1 MIDLDNNMEVEFSH
15 VTKLRV
21 RYGETDQMGYCYYGN
36 YAQYLEVG
44 RVEALRDLGMSYKEM
59 EADGVML
66 PVSEFQVK
74 YLFPAKYDDELF
86 IKSKIVGINGS
97 RIYFEHEITNADGRL
112 ISTSKITLAFVS
124 KETMRPI
131 LPPTLFLTLLTKHGK

>member
-1 MIDLDNNMEVEFSH
+1 MQVDFSH
-15 VTKLRV
+15 VTKLSV

-66 PVSEFQVK
+66 TVSEFQVK
-74 YLFPAKYDDELF
+74 YLFPAKYDDELS
-86 IKSKIVGINGS
+86 IKSKIVAIIGS
-97 RIYFEHEITNADGRL
+97 RIYFEHEISNADGRL
-112 ISTSKITLAFVS
+112 ISTSKITLAFV
-124 KETMRPI
+124 
-131 LPPTLFLTLLTKHGK
+131 

>member
-1 MIDLDNNMEVEFSH
+1 MEIEFTH
-15 VTKLRV
+15 KTKVRV

-36 YAQYLEVG
+36 YAQYVEIG
-44 RVEALRDLGMSYKEM
+44 RVEALRNVGMSYKEM
-59 EADGVML
+59 EEKGIML

-74 YLFPAKYDDELF
+74 YLYPAKYDDELT
-86 IKSKIVGINGS
+86 IESKITSIKGS
-97 RIYFEHEITNADGRL
+97 RMFFEHEIKNEEGRL

-131 LPPTLFLTLLTKHGK
+131 LPPESFLNLILHHEK

>member
-1 MIDLDNNMEVEFSH
+1 MQINFTH
-15 VTKLRV
+15 KTKLRV

-44 RVEALRDLGMSYKEM
+44 RVEALRNVGMSYKEM
-59 EADGVML
+59 EERGIML
-66 PVSEFQVK
+66 PVSEFQIN
-74 YLFPAKYDDELF
+74 YLYPAKYDDELT
-86 IKSKIVGINGS
+86 IESKITLIKGS
-97 RIYFEHEITNADGRL
+97 RMYFEHEIKNDEGRL

-131 LPPTLFLTLLTKHGK
+131 LPPESFLNLIVSYEK

>member
-1 MIDLDNNMEVEFSH
+1 MEIEFTH
-15 VTKLRV
+15 KTKVRV

-36 YAQYLEVG
+36 YAQYLEIG
-44 RVEALRDLGMSYKEM
+44 RVEALRNVGMSYKEM
-59 EADGVML
+59 EEKGIML

-74 YLFPAKYDDELF
+74 YLYPAKYDDELT
-86 IKSKIVGINGS
+86 IESKITSIKGS
-97 RIYFEHEITNADGRL
+97 RMFFEHEIKNEEGRL

-131 LPPTLFLTLLTKHGK
+131 LPPESFLNLILHHEK

>member
-1 MIDLDNNMEVEFSH
+1 MQIKFIH
-15 VTKLRV
+15 TTKLRV

-44 RVEALRDLGMSYKEM
+44 RVEALRNIGMSYKEM
-59 EADGVML
+59 EEKGVML

-74 YLFPAKYDDELF
+74 YIYPAKYDDELT
-86 IKSKIVGINGS
+86 IESKIASVKGS
-97 RIYFEHEITNADGRL
+97 RIFFEHEIKNEEGKL

-124 KETMRPI
+124 KATMRPI
-131 LPPTLFLTLLTKHGK
+131 LPPESFLNLINKYETEI